1 MGNHYGWSGSGDPR
15 NANNSGHGLGQ
26 RKIEEGLEV
35 HPPVDVDGGEE
46 PMVGVLGEHA
56 DGKGEEM
63 NGVGSNSS
71 NFSKTCNGME
81 LEGGGKA
88 ATAF

>member
-35 HPPVDVDGGEE
+35 HPPVGVDGGEE

-71 NFSKTCNGME
+71 NFSKACDGME
-81 LEGGGKA
+81 LKGGGGVA
-88 ATAF
+88 AAF